1 MADISAQEV
10 QELFEKLRSGVALT
24 NEELRKLGMGTQ
36 TFGQGLEKAGV
47 SVGRSMAGFVSGV
60 TKGETSFKALNP
72 VVDGVVGALAEMAK
86 TVPFAGNAAAGAL
99 KLAAE
104 GAKFLL
110 DQLDIATKAFQDV
123 SRVGGL
129 TTKGMTGLQ
138 QQFLRS
144 GLTLQG
150 WQKTVTANAETL
162 ARFGGTAGQGAER
175 FSEILNDLTLG
186 PLTDD
191 LRRIGF
197 NADDIGEAT
206 AGFIQ
211 QQTRLGLQQTKTTAQ
226 LTQGSKQYAEELDQ
240 LARLTGISRSE
251 LQKQQDRALSEQRF
265 RGAYEDLISQDKEK
279 QAKELLKFQA
289 AFANAPDIA
298 AGVRDSVE
306 NITTKA
312 AIALNAATGG
322 AAKEIIERIK
332 ADQMSFEQGV
342 VELQK
347 ALRNTKSE
355 LGDFAKTTGNTEG
368 AFIDFTQQADVA
380 NADLVDGVL
389 RFKKDQKEAQKGSDA
404 LTTAATEAQKELE
417 KMNRQFNALAITAL
431 PLAATAV
438 AHFTKAVNT
447 AVSEIAKTLGVEIPG
462 VGTGG
467 GLSKTKGG
475 AVFAD
480 VSEERD
486 QQNLLKMSPGQA
498 ASSVAARGLES
509 IGSGIATGAKE
520 LGAETVG
527 GWIERL
533 VKKAR
538 TSRVS
543 TESLAT
549 SIDDLIDFGGESGSK
564 ANFEQLAENVQFS
577 FLQMADEYRTLHPGK
592 KLKINSAFRD
602 PKKQQELYE
611 AYKQRGFTGIPVAKP
626 GTSLHERGYAI
637 DMDQGLVSELM
648 QSGMLTKYGFQH
660 NPKDPVHIFQ
670 RPSFASSNVR
680 DDKEGFRQGGIASGP
695 ESGYQALLHGMEA
708 IVPLAN
714 NRSIPV
720 SFKDRGGSDLGST
733 ALGQELPM
741 MNEAI
746 NRQSEMLQKQLEKS
760 EAMIQALNRF
770 ASGEQMQTM
779 ISKLDTLGD
788 KMSTSNDI
796 NTKLLQVSM

>member
-36 TFGQGLEKAGV
+36 TFGEGLEKAGV

-129 TTKGMTGLQ
+129 TAKGMTGLQ

-175 FSEILNDLTLG
+175 FSEILNQLTLG

-191 LRRIGF
+191 LRSIGF

-389 RFKKDQKEAQKGSDA
+389 RFKKDQKDAQQGIDP

-417 KMNRQFNALAITAL
+417 KMNRQFHAMAITFL
-431 PLAATAV
+431 PNAATAV

-462 VGTGG
+462 VGPGG
-467 GLSKTKGG
+467 GAGG
-475 AVFAD
+475 SVTAD
-480 VSEERD
+480 QSGTRD
-486 QQNLLKMSPGQA
+486 LTNLRKMSAGKA
-498 ASSVAARGLES
+498 AGSLLARTGEVITSGVGAGAKALGLET
-509 IGSGIATGAKE
+509 IGSGIENFVKRSKTAR
-520 LGAETVG
+520 
-527 GWIERL
+527 IER
-533 VKKAR
+533 
-538 TSRVS
+538 
-543 TESLAT
+543 ESLET
-549 SIDDLIDFGGESGSK
+549 SVRELIDFGGDSGSQE
-564 ANFEQLAENVQFS
+564 NFEKLNENVQLS
-577 FLQMADEYRTLHPGK
+577 FLKMANEYRTMNPGK

-602 PKKQQELYE
+602 PEKQHELYA
-611 AYKQRGFTGIPVAKP
+611 AYEKRGFTGIPVAKP